1 MPYRKDDDLEFLGSM
16 NSVDLADLVRCLMY
30 NKDGNLRL
38 TQSLNVSAEYRR
50 YGDDYAK
57 YWKRIAQE
65 LQTFGADSL
74 VSFLRGGMGV
84 RYEEILKDICDS
96 IGVGYSQNESVQTIE
111 RRLVAFV
118 LSNAILN
125 ADKTQ
130 VKELNIEFKS
140 QNIAIPYEK
149 LDANGSNEIL
159 NRGGIISYCLTLA
172 VVNAV
177 WIAIFRHS
185 LSIVDNTHPVQALDG
200 IIVPI
205 NWMLTSP
212 QKAINITGPAYR
224 VTVPAVFQI
233 ALLRSKFS
241 IDAVA

>member
-1 MPYRKDDDLEFLGSM
+1 MPYRTDADLEFLGSM
-16 NSVDLADLVRCLMY
+16 SSVDLADLVHCLMY

-38 TQSLNVSAEYRR
+38 TQSLNVSSEYRI
-50 YGDDYAK
+50 YGNDYAK
-57 YWKRIAQE
+57 YWQRIAQE
-65 LQTFGADSL
+65 LQTFGANSL

-84 RYEEILKDICDS
+84 KYAEILKDICDS
-96 IGVGYSQNESVQTIE
+96 IGVGYTQDECVQTIE

-118 LSNAILN
+118 LSSAILN
-125 ADKTQ
+125 ADKSK
-130 VKELNIEFKS
+130 VKELCLEFKS

-149 LDANGSNEIL
+149 LDKNGSNEIL
-159 NRGGIISYCLTLA
+159 NQGGIISYCLTLA

-185 LSIVDNTHPVQALDG
+185 LSIVDNTHPINALDG

-241 IDAVA
+241 IDNVA